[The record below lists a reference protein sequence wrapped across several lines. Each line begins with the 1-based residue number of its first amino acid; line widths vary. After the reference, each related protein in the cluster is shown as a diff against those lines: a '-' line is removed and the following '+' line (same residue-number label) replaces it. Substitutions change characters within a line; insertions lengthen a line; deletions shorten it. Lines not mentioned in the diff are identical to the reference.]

1 MFVVPA
7 RGPPR
12 DALQEVRS
20 VGIGIGLFLIAAGA
34 ILTFALGDDVLG
46 TVNVDVVGVILMLV
60 GLVGLVLSVM
70 FWSSFAPSRRNERT
84 VVRDREIV

>member
-1 MFVVPA
+1 M
-7 RGPPR
+7 
-12 DALQEVRS
+12 
-20 VGIGIGLFLIAAGA
+20 GIGVGLLLIAVGA
-34 ILTFALGDDVLG
+34 ILTFALGDDVFG
-46 TVNVDVVGVILMLV
+46 TVNVDVVGIILMVV